1 MVATVSALSSAGQA
15 SSYYEAD
22 DYYAEGGL
30 SPSEWFG
37 AGADALGLKGEVDRN
52 TFRSLLEGQVAGG
65 QLGTMRDGKNEHRP
79 GWDVT
84 FSAPKSVSV
93 MALVAGD
100 KRVVSAHAAAV
111 KVALAHVEKH
121 MAATRVRNGAEVSR
135 EATGNLAVATFRHE
149 TSRAQDPQL
158 HSHAVILN
166 ATQDKDGIWRSL
178 EPRALYQL
186 QKQIGAIYRQELAHG
201 VASLGYAIERG
212 NDSTF
217 KIVGVPE
224 RVIDA
229 LSQRTAAIDAR
240 LAERGTS
247 REQAT
252 AAEKQIAALDTR
264 DAKQHSDHRALRT
277 EWRAT
282 ADAQGFNKV
291 AREALVSG
299 ARASASGLDQPTE
312 AAFAQRA
319 VAFATAKLSER
330 EAVFAEATLA
340 REAGDYAFGHVG
352 HAAIVDA
359 VDLAR
364 EGGALVPRTF
374 LDKRGAEFAG
384 FTTPQAIETE
394 RTMLRIEA
402 AGRWTATPLANR
414 IIATGMVERAA
425 RTSVRSGHVWT
436 DDQKRATVELLS
448 SRDRVAGV
456 QGYAGTAKTTTVL
469 ATYARE
475 AARQGYSVTALAPTA
490 SAALVLGEALG
501 TRGDTV
507 ARHLIA
513 PPSVGSKAVWVVD
526 EASMLSAHDTARLL
540 TSAEKAGARVVLV
553 GDVKQLGSVGAGA
566 AFAQLQSAG
575 MPTAQLAEIVRQT
588 NLLTREAVEASIE
601 GDARNA
607 LAALDRGGGRIV
619 EAADRD
625 SRFAAIAKDY
635 AARDADLR
643 SRTLVIEPS
652 REGRDALTAQIRAA
666 LSDTGALT
674 GPHIEMRSLVPKS
687 LTRAEARDPSSYERG
702 DVVRFTRDY
711 ADKGVSR
718 GTAWQVESVD
728 VAKAAISLRGQ
739 DGETVDWRLRQWGAG
754 KTEAFEVQ
762 PLQLKTGDRIQF
774 TRNDRD
780 AGRFNGLRGTVT
792 GVDAL
797 ERTATVSLANG
808 RKQALSLDTPR
819 DQHIR
824 HGYVETAFAA
834 QGRTADHVL
843 IHADSKATSLVDQ
856 KMLYVAVSRA
866 RSSAAIFTDDR
877 AKLIY
882 AIRERAGERQVA
894 SNNAASLNQAAQKS
908 QTAGLG

>member
-15 SSYYEAD
+15 ASYYEAD

-37 AGADALGLKGEVDRN
+37 AGAEALGLKGDVDRD

-65 QLGTMRDGKNEHRP
+65 QLGTTRDGKNEHRP

-111 KVALAHVEKH
+111 KVALAHVERH
-121 MAATRVRNGAEVSR
+121 MAATRVRDGGEVTR

-166 ATQDKDGIWRSL
+166 ATQDRDGTWRSL

-212 NDSTF
+212 KDSTF
-217 KIVGVPE
+217 EIVGVPE
-224 RVIDA
+224 RVVDA

-264 DAKQHSDHRALRT
+264 DAKQYSDHRALRT

-282 ADAQGFNKV
+282 ADAQGFDQA
-291 AREALVSG
+291 AREAVVAG
-299 ARASASGLDQPTE
+299 ARATSSGADRSTE
-312 AAFAQRA
+312 VSIAQGA

-340 REAGDYAFGHVG
+340 REAGDHAFGRVS
-352 HAAIVDA
+352 HAAIVSA
-359 VDLAR
+359 IDLAL
-364 EGGALVPRTF
+364 EGGALIPRIF

-394 RTMLRIEA
+394 RTLLRIEA
-402 AGRWTATPLANR
+402 AGRGTATPLANR
-414 IIATGMVERAA
+414 MTAARIVERAA
-425 RTSVRSGHVWT
+425 RASGRSGHAWT
-436 DDQKRATVELLS
+436 DDQKRATAELLS

-475 AARQGYSVTALAPTA
+475 AARQGYAVTALAPTA

-513 PPSVGSKAVWVVD
+513 PPSAGSKAVWVVD

-540 TSAEKAGARVVLV
+540 TAAEKAGARVVLV

-575 MPTAQLAEIVRQT
+575 MPTAQLAEIVRQS
-588 NLLTREAVEASIE
+588 NSLTREAVEASIE
-601 GDARNA
+601 GDARKA
-607 LAALDRGGGRIV
+607 LAALDGGGGKVI

-635 AARDADLR
+635 AARDAYHR
-643 SRTLVIEPS
+643 SKTLVIEPS
-652 REGRDALTAQIRAA
+652 REGREALTAEIRMA
-666 LSDTGALT
+666 LSKTGVLT
-674 GPHIEMRSLVPKS
+674 GPAVEMRSLVTKA
-687 LTRAEARDPSSYERG
+687 LTHAEARDASSYERG

-711 ADKGVSR
+711 ADKGVTR
-718 GTAWQVESVD
+718 GTAYQVESVD
-728 VAKAAISLRGQ
+728 LGKGAISLRGQ
-739 DGETVDWRLRQWGAG
+739 DGDTIDWRLRQWGAG
-754 KTEAFEVQ
+754 KSEAFAAQSLE
-762 PLQLKTGDRIQF
+762 LKTGDRIQF

-780 AGRFNGLRGTVT
+780 AGRINRLRGVVT
-792 GVDAL
+792 GVDTVD
-797 ERTATVSLANG
+797 RTAAVSLAPG
-808 RKQALSLDTPR
+808 REQTLALDAPR

-824 HGYVETAFAA
+824 HAYVETAFAA
-834 QGRTADHVL
+834 QGRTADHVM
-843 IHADSKATSLVDQ
+843 IHADSSAANLIDQ
-856 KMLYVAVSRA
+856 RSFYVAVSRA
-866 RSSAAIFTDDR
+866 REAAMVFTNDR
-877 AKLIY
+877 TKLVT
-882 AIRERAGERQVA
+882 AIGERAGA
-894 SNNAASLNQAAQKS
+894 T
-908 QTAGLG
+908 QTAIAQAMGPKTTKAMGTGLG